1 MVFNFVS
8 LLRYILHITA
18 VIFFVKI
25 TKNFKIRVCLMT
37 FKSRYQVVL
46 YIGINIR
53 GGAFVRNLLV
63 VLEKPAEIL
72 EHCEQFSTELHL
84 VFPFLT

>member
-1 MVFNFVS
+1 
-8 LLRYILHITA
+8 
-18 VIFFVKI
+18 
-25 TKNFKIRVCLMT
+25 MT

-84 VFPFLT
+84 VFPFLTWQNWRTFLIDFFQTTFR

>member
-1 MVFNFVS
+1 
-8 LLRYILHITA
+8 
-18 VIFFVKI
+18 
-25 TKNFKIRVCLMT
+25 MT

-46 YIGINIR
+46 YIRINIR